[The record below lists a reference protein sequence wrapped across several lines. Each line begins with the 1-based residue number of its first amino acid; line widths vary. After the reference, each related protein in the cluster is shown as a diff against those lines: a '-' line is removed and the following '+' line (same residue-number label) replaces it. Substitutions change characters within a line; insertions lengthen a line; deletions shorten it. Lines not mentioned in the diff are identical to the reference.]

1 MIRVPDAG
9 RFELRLMDGSTNPY
23 LSQAGILA
31 AGLDGINNA
40 RDPGKPLHINMYEE
54 GHKVKSAR
62 KLPATLLDALRLLEN
77 NRELRTGL
85 GDEFV
90 DSYIKLKMQEWRE
103 YTSHLSD
110 WERKNTLDC

>member
-1 MIRVPDAG
+1 MKKPDPPASGNGDFPNQVYAWYVVSILTVAYIFSFIDRQILNLLVEPIR
-9 RFELRLMDGSTNPY
+9 
-23 LSQAGILA
+23 
-31 AGLDGINNA
+31 
-40 RDPGKPLHINMYEE
+40 YEE

-62 KLPATLLDALRLLEN
+62 KLPATLLDALRLLEK

-90 DSYIKLKMQEWRE
+90 DSYIKLKMQEWGQ